1 MLTIS
6 QQVLNRLRKTNY
18 FSPAKHF
25 DSFDFSTLYTSIPHD
40 SLKMALTSLVMEA
53 YRVRGNKFLVVDKY
67 GNACWSDTAST
78 ASYKTSIRE
87 DSLIEMIYYLI
98 DNIYIKVGSKVF
110 RQQVGIPM
118 STDCA
123 PLLAN
128 LFLFFYEYRY
138 MKNLIKDNLQVAMKF
153 KGTMRYI
160 DDLLTLNNSSF
171 ASKIPDIYP
180 PELDLKKTTESP
192 TTVCYLYRY
201 TLTIDNGKYVTAVYD
216 KRDSF
221 NFSIINFPYLSSNIP
236 SKPAYGVYISQLV
249 RIGRICDNF
258 EQFNDRHDKLTS
270 KLIKQ
275 SFWFTQL
282 YYFLKGFPKP
292 ILKYSVNIIMV

>member
-1 MLTIS
+1 
-6 QQVLNRLRKTNY
+6 
-18 FSPAKHF
+18 
-25 DSFDFSTLYTSIPHD
+25 
-40 SLKMALTSLVMEA
+40 MALTSLVMET
-53 YRVRGNKFLVVDKY
+53 YRVRGNKYLVMDKY

-87 DSLIEMIYYLI
+87 DSLLEMIEYLI

-118 STDCA
+118 GTDCA

-128 LFLFFYEYRY
+128 LFLFYYEYKY
-138 MKNLIKDNLQVAMKF
+138 MQNLIKDNLQVAMKF
-153 KGTMRYI
+153 NGTMRYI

-180 PELDLKKTTESP
+180 PGLDLKKTTKSP
-192 TTVCYLYRY
+192 TTVSYLHI
-201 TLTIDNGKYVTAVYD
+201 LITIDKGKYVTAVYD

-221 NFSIINFPYLSSNIP
+221 NFSIVNFPYLSSNIP

-249 RIGRICDNF
+249 RIGGICDNF
-258 EQFNDRHDKLTS
+258 EQFNDRHYKLTS

-275 SFWFTQL
+275 GFWYTQL
-282 YYFLKGFPKP
+282 CSAIFLKGFPKP
-292 ILKYSVNIIMV
+292 IRKYSVNIIMVQVSTLLKVYVCL

>member
-1 MLTIS
+1 M
-6 QQVLNRLRKTNY
+6 
-18 FSPAKHF
+18 
-25 DSFDFSTLYTSIPHD
+25 
-40 SLKMALTSLVMEA
+40 
-53 YRVRGNKFLVVDKY
+53 DKY

-87 DSLIEMIYYLI
+87 DSLLEMIEYLI

-118 STDCA
+118 GTDCA

-128 LFLFFYEYRY
+128 LFLFYYEYKY

-153 KGTMRYI
+153 NGTMRYI

-192 TTVCYLYRY
+192 TTVSYLDI
-201 TLTIDNGKYVTAVYD
+201 LITIDKGKYVTAVYD

-221 NFSIINFPYLSSNIP
+221 NFSIVNFPYLSSNIP

-258 EQFNDRHDKLTS
+258 EQFNDRHYKLTS

-275 SFWFTQL
+275 GFWYTQL
-282 YYFLKGFPKP
+282 CYFFKRFSKTHSK
-292 ILKYSVNIIMV
+292 IFSKYNYGVSKHITEGICLPVTVRADLTRNITTRSR